1 MADARTGGACESSER
16 RCSKLS
22 AGRLGDTGP
31 RWEATVGGHGGRT
44 PAPLGSTC
52 PAPRGR
58 KFKVKFKV
66 SAEGYTAFLSVRPPP
81 SRGVFGGGRSVRGAS
96 VGREMR
102 DVASCPTP
110 ESVRRFTLAARKYL
124 RFTENE
130 IKILFFSQS
139 KCVCFFFS
147 QMATKLGHAQ

>member
-1 MADARTGGACESSER
+1 M
-16 RCSKLS
+16 
-22 AGRLGDTGP
+22 
-31 RWEATVGGHGGRT
+31 GGHGGRT

-66 SAEGYTAFLSVRPPP
+66 SAEGYTAFLSVRPPL
-81 SRGVFGGGRSVRGAS
+81 SRGGFGGGRSVRGAS
-96 VGREMR
+96 VGRETR
-102 DVASCPTP
+102 DVASRPTP
-110 ESVRRFTLAARKYL
+110 ESVRHFTLAARKYL

-147 QMATKLGHAQ
+147 QMATKLGHGQ

>member
-1 MADARTGGACESSER
+1 MHVAASGPWTWQTPGLEARAR
-16 RCSKLS
+16 VLS
-22 AGRLGDTGP
+22 VAVLNSPQGD
-31 RWEATVGGHGGRT
+31 WAILGHGGRT

-139 KCVCFFFS
+139 KCVFFFFLKWLLS
-147 QMATKLGHAQ
+147 